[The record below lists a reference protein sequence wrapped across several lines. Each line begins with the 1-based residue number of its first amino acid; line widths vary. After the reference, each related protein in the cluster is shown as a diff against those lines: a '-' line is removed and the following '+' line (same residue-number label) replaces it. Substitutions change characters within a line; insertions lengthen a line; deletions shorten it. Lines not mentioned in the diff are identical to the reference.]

1 MDFLRQFDRET
12 CVNVAQLIKLK
23 SYVKQT
29 DGDYQCY
36 WMQPIRTNILKIIN
50 SITEFGPLWFFTA
63 Q

>member
-29 DGDYQCY
+29 DVDYQCY
-36 WMQPIRTNILKIIN
+36 WMQPIRTIFLKKYKLYN
-50 SITEFGPLWFFTA
+50 
-63 Q
+63 

>member
-36 WMQPIRTNILKIIN
+36 WMQPIRTI
-50 SITEFGPLWFFTA
+50 FFLNYKLNNN
-63 Q
+63 